1 MIRTLVMATIA
12 SAALLSAAH
21 AQPAD
26 ADERRF
32 QFNQVADG
40 YLRLDLKTGEVSLCA
55 RRSSGWSCLAVP
67 DDRAALDAE
76 IARLQ
81 GENANLKKTLL
92 DGGLP
97 LPGGVTALPPPVAE
111 GGGVLKLPSDADINR
126 AMAVMEK
133 MWRRM
138 VDMVQG
144 LQRDLKGNN

>member
-1 MIRTLVMATIA
+1 MIRTLVAATIA
-12 SAALLSAAH
+12 SAALVSAAH

-55 RRSSGWSCLAVP
+55 SRSSGWSCLAVP
-67 DDRAALDAE
+67 DDRTALDAE

-92 DGGLP
+92 DHGLP
-97 LPGGVTALPPPVAE
+97 LPGGVVALPPVVE
-111 GGGVLKLPSDADINR
+111 GGELKLPSDADINR
-126 AMAVMEK
+126 AMAVVEK
-133 MWRRM
+133 MWRRL

-144 LQRDLKGNN
+144 LGRDLKGKD